1 AAAPRASDGYK
12 PLRRSGRPRGGLKSQ
27 PPFRTNWECAMKH
40 SPMHGSRNGV
50 AERRS
55 LARKARPAAL
65 TAALTDGKRRVSAK
79 IPDTGYLSQTLG
91 LSPVTPL
98 HLKGFIMVSTG
109 T

>member
-1 AAAPRASDGYK
+1 
-12 PLRRSGRPRGGLKSQ
+12 
-27 PPFRTNWECAMKH
+27 MKH

-91 LSPVTPL
+91 LSPGTPI
-98 HLKGFIMVSTG
+98 HLQGFLQGSPRTLKCFRY
-109 T
+109 